1 MINVKSFRKKKRFL
15 KNRQIITEA
24 AREVFSLK
32 GFEQTT
38 MADIAKSAEMAAGT
52 IYLYFKSKEELFFA
66 LIQEGMRELLVN
78 LKNAVSTEKQ
88 PDRRLHLL
96 VQIPFEFFEK
106 NRDFYKIYLRELP
119 SCTSVEV
126 RKNKRKFFDGYVEY
140 VHLLENCIR
149 EKLKS
154 KRIPVHR
161 SREIAFLIKGAVDSL
176 IFKYMLEESSQ
187 PLTRQ
192 TEFLV
197 RFFNWGLSSLKY
209 QEPK

>member
-1 MINVKSFRKKKRFL
+1 MLNVKNPRQKKRFL
-15 KNRQIITEA
+15 KNRQIIMQA
-24 AREVFSLK
+24 ARELFSLK

-38 MADIAKSAEMAAGT
+38 MAEVAQSAEIAAGT
-52 IYLYFKSKEELFFA
+52 IYLYFKSKEELFYA
-66 LIQEGMRELLVN
+66 LIQEGMRELLFK
-78 LKNAVSTEKQ
+78 LKDTVSAEKK
-88 PDRRLHLL
+88 PDLKLHLL

-126 RKNKRKFFDGYVEY
+126 RKNKRKFFEGYAEY
-140 VHLLENCIR
+140 VNLLENCIQ
-149 EKLKS
+149 EKLKA
-154 KRIPVHR
+154 KKILAHK

-176 IFKYMLEESSQ
+176 IFKYMLEESPQ

-197 RFFNWGLSSLKY
+197 RFFNWGLNSLKY
-209 QEPK
+209 QELK

>member
-1 MINVKSFRKKKRFL
+1 MLKIKSPRKKKRFL
-15 KNRQIITEA
+15 KNRQIIMEA
-24 AREVFSLK
+24 AQELFSLK

-38 MADIAKSAEMAAGT
+38 MADIARSAEIAAGT
-52 IYLYFKSKEELFFA
+52 IYLYFKSKEELFYA
-66 LIQEGMRELLVN
+66 LIQEGMRKLLED
-78 LKNAVSTEKQ
+78 LKNAVATEKLSE
-88 PDRRLHLL
+88 RRLHLL

-149 EKLKS
+149 ERLKS

-161 SREIAFLIKGAVDSL
+161 SREIAFLIKGALDSL
-176 IFKYMLEESSQ
+176 IFKYMLEESSS
-187 PLTRQ
+187 PLTQ
-192 TEFLV
+192 QVDFLV
-197 RFFNWGLSSLKY
+197 NFFNWGLSSLKEK
-209 QEPK
+209 EPV